1 MEEFQNKLCTGIY
14 EFKYSFA
21 SCSIYHLF
29 IPNSYSKNLSS
40 FFVLVFILLC
50 FQGEVSYSNVALSNG
65 RFSPGC
71 MGGIVRSFAS
81 FSQFHLLA

>member
-29 IPNSYSKNLSS
+29 IPNSYSKSH
-40 FFVLVFILLC
+40 FFIFRSGFILLC

-65 RFSPGC
+65 RFSPCC

-81 FSQFHLLA
+81 FSQFDLLA